1 MDGTRLHSV
10 IKYVTQNKKISNE
23 YEKLAS
29 NMCSQSNKYHPITRW
44 LSVTQGAIIA
54 TSFALEDKRNLGEET
69 FLFSLCLI
77 FFICFAVSVSVSV
90 SVSVMEQ
97 VSNILLVQIWP
108 LQFLQRRSKW
118 AGIQRSTLGP
128 TQGFGKPSRLEHV
141 RSRANLLL
149 CHFQL

>member
-10 IKYVTQNKKISNE
+10 IKYVTQNQKISNE
-23 YEKLAS
+23 YEKQTS
-29 NMCSQSNKYHPITRW
+29 NNCSRLYKYHLITRW
-44 LSVTQGAIIA
+44 LSVIQGAVID

-77 FFICFAVSVSVSV
+77 LFICFVVSVSV